1 MTYDFYKS
9 PCLCSVFSNAS
20 GEDKHVSQYVCAV
33 LATGR
38 IRNERAFLH
47 MMLLL
52 QFSSINLLSYVHNIT
67 HISSTNIHKNN
78 IPHKYLIQFYEHNY
92 LFICLW
98 FCVHYLFMNIGTV
111 IKRMIPQKSSI

>member
-52 QFSSINLLSYVHNIT
+52 LQFSSINLLSYVHNIT
-67 HISSTNIHKNN
+67 NIHK
-78 IPHKYLIQFYEHNY
+78 K
-92 LFICLW
+92 
-98 FCVHYLFMNIGTV
+98 
-111 IKRMIPQKSSI
+111 